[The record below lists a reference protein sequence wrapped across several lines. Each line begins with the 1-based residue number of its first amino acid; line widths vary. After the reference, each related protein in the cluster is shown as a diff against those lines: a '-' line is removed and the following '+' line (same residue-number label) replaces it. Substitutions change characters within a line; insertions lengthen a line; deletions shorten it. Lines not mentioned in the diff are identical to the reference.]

1 MRPFNVFMIGV
12 GGQGIGLFSEVLI
25 RAADA
30 AGLAVV
36 GCDTHGLAQ
45 RGGMVVAHLRIGAG
59 AHSPLVAEGEADLVL
74 ALERHEALRA
84 MISMLRDSG
93 TMAWYDASW
102 QPLDVR
108 LGRAPAVS
116 RRAIE
121 ADAARRGVTLH
132 RVHVRD
138 LEDPRMQNVAVLA
151 EAARAAL
158 VPGLSPSHYRQAMGD
173 LMEGSTL
180 EMNIALFDRIAG
192 G

>member
-1 MRPFNVFMIGV
+1 MSPFNVFMIGV
-12 GGQGIGLFSEVLI
+12 GGQGIGLLSEVLI

-30 AGLAVV
+30 AGLVVV

-45 RGGMVVAHLRIGAG
+45 RGGTVISHLRIGAS
-59 AHSPLVAEGEADLVL
+59 AHSPLVAEGAADLVL

-84 MISMLRDSG
+84 MRSMLRDFG

-108 LGRAPAVS
+108 LGRAPEVS
-116 RRAIE
+116 RKDIE
-121 ADAARRGVTLH
+121 SEAARRGIASH

-151 EAARAAL
+151 EAARAGL

-173 LMEGSTL
+173 LMEGPTL
-180 EMNIALFDRIAG
+180 EANLGLFRAICGA
-192 G
+192 

>member
-1 MRPFNVFMIGV
+1 MSPFNVFMIGV
-12 GGQGIGLFSEVLI
+12 GGQGIGLLSEVLI

-30 AGLAVV
+30 AGLVVV

-45 RGGMVVAHLRIGAG
+45 RGGTVISHLRIGAS
-59 AHSPLVAEGEADLVL
+59 AHSPLVAEGAADLVL

-84 MISMLRDSG
+84 MRSMLRDSG

-108 LGRAPAVS
+108 LGRAPEVS
-116 RRAIE
+116 RKDIE
-121 ADAARRGVTLH
+121 SEAARRGIASH

-151 EAARAAL
+151 EAARAGL

-173 LMEGSTL
+173 LMEGPTL
-180 EMNIALFDRIAG
+180 EANLGLFRAICGA
-192 G
+192 